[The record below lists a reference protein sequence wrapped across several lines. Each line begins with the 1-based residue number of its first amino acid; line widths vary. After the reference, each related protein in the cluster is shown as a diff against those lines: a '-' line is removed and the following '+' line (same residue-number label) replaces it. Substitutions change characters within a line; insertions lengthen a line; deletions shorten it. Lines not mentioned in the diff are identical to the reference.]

1 MNIWTTVG
9 TSLVIMVISTL
20 LVLGDKIIGQNV
32 KTPPP
37 ENISPLKSAAIETSS
52 VPFDQDAFEI
62 QQDIILKL
70 SQRIAELEAE
80 TEDKKAK
87 AIEDDVSSTEFPLEN
102 QEEDFAPSALPLESP
117 APAPAGSM
125 SNTPLDADIPLN
137 EFTPYPEAR
146 QDYGESL
153 DPYGEWFATKEYG
166 DVWQPSTVRHD
177 MNWAPYTNGNWH
189 STDLGWHFTSN
200 DPWGWACYHYGRWVR
215 YHHIG
220 WCWIPGRQ
228 WAPAWVSWRVSDHY
242 VGWCPLPPSATWSSH
257 VGIGHWVDARCNL
270 GPSHYNFVSINHF
283 GNGHCRPHIIDRRT
297 NFSLI
302 LSTRNIT
309 LIASVQNTSRRN
321 ICNYGPSHDFVS
333 HRQGR
338 KISRLHVRA
347 QAGSCGVKNH
357 IDHDTQH
364 LIAHRLEN
372 KGNRKAPLTKL
383 RPLQDANHDNGW
395 NTITD

>member
-80 TEDKKAK
+80 TADKKAK
-87 AIEDDVSSTEFPLEN
+87 AIEDDVSSTEFPLENQEDPLEN

-228 WAPAWVSWRVSDHY
+228 
-242 VGWCPLPPSATWSSH
+242 
-257 VGIGHWVDARCNL
+257 
-270 GPSHYNFVSINHF
+270 
-283 GNGHCRPHIIDRRT
+283 
-297 NFSLI
+297 
-302 LSTRNIT
+302 
-309 LIASVQNTSRRN
+309 
-321 ICNYGPSHDFVS
+321 
-333 HRQGR
+333 
-338 KISRLHVRA
+338 
-347 QAGSCGVKNH
+347 
-357 IDHDTQH
+357 
-364 LIAHRLEN
+364 
-372 KGNRKAPLTKL
+372 
-383 RPLQDANHDNGW
+383 
-395 NTITD
+395 